1 MTNQAALLF
10 LTGPLAGKGKKIK
23 NEVTVIGRSSSC
35 DICISDAS
43 ISREHAKITFENGVF
58 TIKDLGSHNGIK
70 INDSKVEQLVLKN
83 GSRFRLGAAEIEFWD
98 GVGAPPAIQGSQEM
112 ATPPQGSISVAES
125 IDSDKPVVSNVNE
138 LKQKRITNIVILI
151 SILLMATILIV
162 SVFVLMNKKERPIHN
177 QFVKMYTDEDR
188 VVDLDFRPMGESEKF
203 LEPFV
208 VHDYSGYNAVF
219 KNIILDK
226 DINIIKGTDIAAPPI
241 KKAILLRT
249 KFKTGQGE
257 ITFYID
263 NGKEKKIIGVLQVTV
278 VKRVIPEVL
287 EKHINASLETKISI
301 AEDMYQQA
309 VKFEEE
315 TNKIKEVW
323 SLLKNSK
330 SLFENGEAKPEIY
343 TRIDKKFS
351 ELNKIIERNNKL
363 LFSQF
368 DLDVDKSDFISA
380 AKKLEHIILKNPDEE
395 NLYRQKAVLNS
406 RRIKPF
412 IK

>member
-10 LTGPLAGKGKKIK
+10 LSGPLSGKGKKIK

-35 DICISDAS
+35 DICIADAS
-43 ISREHAKITFENGVF
+43 ISREHAKITLENGVF

-70 INDSKVEQLVLKN
+70 VNDSKVDQLVLKN

-98 GVGAPPAIQGSQEM
+98 GAGAPPALQGSQDM
-112 ATPPQGSISVAES
+112 ITPPQGNVLVAES
-125 IDSDKPVVSNVNE
+125 GGADKPVVSNVNE

-162 SVFVLMNKKERPIHN
+162 SVFVLMNKKERPVHN

-188 VVDLDFRPMGESEKF
+188 VVDLNFMPLGESEKF

-208 VHDYSGYNAVF
+208 VHDYSGYTAVF

-226 DINIIKGTDIAAPPI
+226 DITIIKGNDIVPPI
-241 KKAILLRT
+241 KKTILLRT

-263 NGKEKKIIGVLQVTV
+263 NGKEKRIIGVLQVTV

-287 EKHINASLETKISI
+287 DKYINASLETKISI

-315 TNKIKEVW
+315 TNKIKDVW
-323 SLLKNSK
+323 NLLKNSK

-368 DLDVDKSDFISA
+368 DLDCDKQDYISA
-380 AKKLEHIILKNPDEE
+380 AKKLEQIILKNPDEE

-406 RRIKPF
+406 RRIKPLL
-412 IK
+412 K